1 MHASP
6 DDPLTADYADFAD
19 GFIRHIR
26 VIRGNNFLVRLV
38 WLRLRRAGP
47 SVSKIGNVA
56 FRLLRSFVGGASHLV
71 PLHRKKIFRPPPP
84 APTTIY
90 VRPGYNRVLAEQF
103 EALKLKR
110 VDLVKD
116 KVEAHSQGD
125 LRENFGF
132 KAAKEA
138 IRAVDRKMTA
148 LDRFVA
154 RNTFIEV
161 DPATWLTKPTPT
173 LQLGHVTVIE
183 KQDVATNR
191 SHRFTFLVTTY
202 GETASDPESGIECLP
217 HNSPLATAVL
227 GLAADAH
234 TKVTLPAGEAILTVR
249 SIRNPTRSELE
260 RLLTAIKPPAIEEE
274 GE

>member
-1 MHASP
+1 M
-6 DDPLTADYADFAD
+6 
-19 GFIRHIR
+19 
-26 VIRGNNFLVRLV
+26 
-38 WLRLRRAGP
+38 
-47 SVSKIGNVA
+47 
-56 FRLLRSFVGGASHLV
+56 
-71 PLHRKKIFRPPPP
+71 PLHRKKIFRLPSP

-90 VRPGYNRVLAEQF
+90 VRPGYNRVLAEEF

-132 KAAKEA
+132 KAAKDA

-161 DPATWLTKPTPT
+161 DPVTWLTKPTDT
-173 LQLGHVTVIE
+173 LLLGHVATIE
-183 KQDVATNR
+183 KQDALTKR
-191 SHRFTFLVTTY
+191 KQRFTFLVTTH

-217 HNSPLATAVL
+217 HNSPLAAALL
-227 GLAADAH
+227 GLMVDVPTA
-234 TKVTLPAGEAILTVR
+234 VTLPAGEAMVTVR
-249 SIRNPTRSELE
+249 SIRNPTEAELD
-260 RLLTAIKPPAIEEE
+260 RLLTTIKPPQI
-274 GE
+274 GDD

>member
-1 MHASP
+1 MP
-6 DDPLTADYADFAD
+6 
-19 GFIRHIR
+19 
-26 VIRGNNFLVRLV
+26 V
-38 WLRLRRAGP
+38 
-47 SVSKIGNVA
+47 
-56 FRLLRSFVGGASHLV
+56 FRKR
-71 PLHRKKIFRPPPP
+71 IFRPPPP

-110 VDLVKD
+110 VGLVKD
-116 KVEAHSQGD
+116 KIEAHSQGD

-161 DPATWLTKPTPT
+161 DPATWLTKPTTT
-173 LQLGHVTVIE
+173 LQLGHVVAVE

-191 SHRFTFLVTTY
+191 KHRFTFLVTTH
-202 GETASDPESGIECLP
+202 GETATDPESGIECLP
-217 HNSPLATAVL
+217 HNSPLAAAML
-227 GLAADAH
+227 GLAADAQV
-234 TKVTLPAGEAILTVR
+234 KVTLPAGEAVLAVR
-249 SIRNPTRSELE
+249 SIRNPTQAELD
-260 RLLTAIKPPAIEEE
+260 RLLTAIAPPEIEDEAE
-274 GE
+274 

>member
-1 MHASP
+1 MS
-6 DDPLTADYADFAD
+6 
-19 GFIRHIR
+19 
-26 VIRGNNFLVRLV
+26 
-38 WLRLRRAGP
+38 
-47 SVSKIGNVA
+47 
-56 FRLLRSFVGGASHLV
+56 
-71 PLHRKKIFRPPPP
+71 LHRKKIFRIPAP

-103 EALKLKR
+103 EALKRKR

-161 DPATWLTKPTPT
+161 DPATWLTKSTAT
-173 LQLGHVTVIE
+173 LQLGHVAAIE
-183 KQDVATNR
+183 KEDVATKR
-191 SHRFTFLVTTY
+191 RHRFTFL
-202 GETASDPESGIECLP
+202 
-217 HNSPLATAVL
+217 
-227 GLAADAH
+227 
-234 TKVTLPAGEAILTVR
+234 
-249 SIRNPTRSELE
+249 
-260 RLLTAIKPPAIEEE
+260 
-274 GE
+274 

>member
-1 MHASP
+1 MPISRKRLFHHA
-6 DDPLTADYADFAD
+6 
-19 GFIRHIR
+19 
-26 VIRGNNFLVRLV
+26 
-38 WLRLRRAGP
+38 
-47 SVSKIGNVA
+47 
-56 FRLLRSFVGGASHLV
+56 
-71 PLHRKKIFRPPPP
+71 PP

-90 VRPGYNRVLAEQF
+90 VRPGYNRVLAEEF
-103 EALKLKR
+103 EALKRKR

-161 DPATWLTKPTPT
+161 DPATWLTKPTAT

-183 KQDVATNR
+183 KQDVATKR
-191 SHRFTFLVTTY
+191 THRFTFLVTTH
-202 GETASDPESGIECLP
+202 GETAVDEESGIECLP
-217 HNSPLATAVL
+217 HNSPLAKAVL
-227 GLAADAH
+227 GLASGEQ
-234 TKVTLPAGEAILTVR
+234 TQVRLPAGESVLTVR
-249 SIRNPTRSELE
+249 SIRNPTQAELD
-260 RLLTAIKPPAIEEE
+260 RLLSEIKPPEIEEDE
-274 GE
+274 

>member
-1 MHASP
+1 M
-6 DDPLTADYADFAD
+6 
-19 GFIRHIR
+19 
-26 VIRGNNFLVRLV
+26 
-38 WLRLRRAGP
+38 
-47 SVSKIGNVA
+47 
-56 FRLLRSFVGGASHLV
+56 
-71 PLHRKKIFRPPPP
+71 PLHRKKIFRIPAP

-103 EALKLKR
+103 EALKRKR

-132 KAAKEA
+132 KAAKDA

-161 DPATWLTKPTPT
+161 DPTTWLTKPTDT
-173 LQLGHVTVIE
+173 LQLGHVAVIT
-183 KQDVATNR
+183 KQDVATKR
-191 SHRFTFLVTTY
+191 EHRFTFLVTTH

-217 HNSPLATAVL
+217 HNSPLAAAVL
-227 GLAADAH
+227 GLAVNAQTRVA
-234 TKVTLPAGEAILTVR
+234 LPAGEAILTVR
-249 SIRNPTRSELE
+249 SIRNPTQAELD
-260 RLLTAIKPPAIEEE
+260 RLLTVIKPPEIEDD
-274 GE
+274 

>member
-1 MHASP
+1 M
-6 DDPLTADYADFAD
+6 PL
-19 GFIRHIR
+19 
-26 VIRGNNFLVRLV
+26 
-38 WLRLRRAGP
+38 
-47 SVSKIGNVA
+47 S
-56 FRLLRSFVGGASHLV
+56 
-71 PLHRKKIFRPPPP
+71 RKRIFRPPAP

-110 VDLVKD
+110 VGLVKD

-132 KAAKEA
+132 KAAKDA

-161 DPATWLTKPTPT
+161 DPATWLTKPTAT
-173 LQLGHVTVIE
+173 LQLGHVVTVE

-191 SHRFTFLVTTY
+191 KHRFTFLVTTH

-217 HNSPLATAVL
+217 HNSPLAAAML
-227 GLAADAH
+227 GLAENAEAR
-234 TKVTLPAGEAILTVR
+234 VTLPAGEAILAVR
-249 SIRNPTRSELE
+249 SIRNPTQAELD
-260 RLLTAIKPPAIEEE
+260 RLLTAINAPEIEDDED
-274 GE
+274 